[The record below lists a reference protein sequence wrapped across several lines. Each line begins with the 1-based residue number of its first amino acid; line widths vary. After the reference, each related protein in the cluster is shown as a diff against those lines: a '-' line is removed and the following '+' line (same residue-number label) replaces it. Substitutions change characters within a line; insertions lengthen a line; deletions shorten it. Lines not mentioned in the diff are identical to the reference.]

1 MVMNLESIKKR
12 VQQYFPGSMAIES
25 ITGKYHIEHDDC
37 NLNDIFLFD
46 DCDSIEDAWKLAWE
60 STKIY
65 QNINRTHPLKKLI
78 SQDIK
83 LKNSERITNRIQRH
97 EY

>member
-1 MVMNLESIKKR
+1 MYEVFLKNWYQEI
-12 VQQYFPGSMAIES
+12 P
-25 ITGKYHIEHDDC
+25 
-37 NLNDIFLFD
+37 NDIQEEVMYS
-46 DCDSIEDAWKLAWE
+46 CDSIEDAWKLAWE